1 MPLTEDQKTALAV
14 NAAGALGHA
23 IAALR
28 LHLPAFRA
36 GLRPAKPEAL
46 FSRIMNAGLFSPA
59 QREAVDEAMRPTLA
73 AALALVEAYDRDTL
87 TTRAIMAGDHP
98 HG

>member
-1 MPLTEDQKTALAV
+1 MPLTEDQKTTAAV

-23 IAALR
+23 IATLR
-28 LHLPAFRA
+28 LHLPLLRG
-36 GLRPAKPEAL
+36 GLNTAEPEAL

-73 AALALVEAYDRDTL
+73 AA
-87 TTRAIMAGDHP
+87 RARAQHWCRRKTP
-98 HG
+98 